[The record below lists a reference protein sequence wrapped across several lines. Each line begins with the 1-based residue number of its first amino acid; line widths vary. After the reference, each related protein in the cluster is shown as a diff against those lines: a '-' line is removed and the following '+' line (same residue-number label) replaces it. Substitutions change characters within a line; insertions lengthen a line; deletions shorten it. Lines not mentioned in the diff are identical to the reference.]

1 MGLDPNNELEFA
13 KINSIIYTSLFV
25 GQMIGSLV
33 FGSLMSLGWKHCMI
47 ALYLILI
54 VGCKVCMVNDYYF
67 LIIGWFIKG
76 ISIGGFLSVCAKFMN
91 EITPW

>member
-33 FGSLMSLGWKHCMI
+33 FGSLMSLG
-47 ALYLILI
+47 
-54 VGCKVCMVNDYYF
+54 
-67 LIIGWFIKG
+67 
-76 ISIGGFLSVCAKFMN
+76 
-91 EITPW
+91 